1 MRNCALI
8 VAALY
13 LLTACGSKTTKTLD
27 YLKSDDV
34 YVAVDETFR
43 PITDEL
49 IDIFGK
55 KHPEAAMYPTYM
67 SEDSVVRMLCADSV
81 RMIIATRRLSDNEQA
96 IVRTHNLKVR
106 HDIIATDAFA
116 LITHKSNPD
125 SLITLDEIKGIIS
138 GKITRWEQ
146 LSHGSKRGELKIVF
160 DHSGSSTVRFMKD
173 SLNGGKDLSGNI
185 YAQGGNLA
193 VISMV
198 KDNPDIIGVVGTDW
212 LKEAGSPALSSFR
225 DLAVNVMCVSR
236 ESGVYANF
244 VRPYQY
250 YIATADYPLLRS
262 VYAITTD
269 PRTRS
274 MTKNFF
280 FFLKGQDGQKVI
292 CNGSQL
298 LPYMPVQVRDVSIK
312 KE

>member
-8 VAALY
+8 VAALC

-49 IDIFGK
+49 IDLFGK

-81 RMIIATRRLSDNEQA
+81 RMIIATRRLSDNEQS

>member
-8 VAALY
+8 VAALC

-49 IDIFGK
+49 IDLFGK

>member
-8 VAALY
+8 VAALC

-67 SEDSVVRMLCADSV
+67 SEDSVIRMLCADSV

-198 KDNPDIIGVVGTDW
+198 KDNPNIIGVVGTDW

>member
-8 VAALY
+8 VAALC

-49 IDIFGK
+49 IDLFGK

-212 LKEAGSPALSSFR
+212 LKEAGSPALSSFH

>member
-8 VAALY
+8 VAALC

>member
-1 MRNCALI
+1 MRNCSLI
-8 VAALY
+8 VAALC

-49 IDIFGK
+49 IDLFGK